1 MRRVL
6 AGIALALGLLLL
18 TPSTAAAAFGDCK
31 EAPTPEVPGRG
42 LSGFFLNA
50 PDRLPPAEDPFAP
63 GATTTI
69 YEQYGYAGLRWN
81 TYDLGCGTDVAR
93 SPDAVIGTAM
103 SNWAMNLPISFAAL
117 TSSVTGAAFQP
128 TFLGVF
134 DPMISHVS
142 GTLYDRLFSPWM
154 PVILVLVGVILLV
167 RARRNSLASTA
178 AAVGWAVVVLI
189 LAAVLFRWPVVAGH
203 FADET
208 VTSTV
213 GGVVGGLNGNHDDT
227 PPAVVASSTVHESVL
242 YQNWL
247 AGEFGDADSETARK
261 YGPELFKAQ
270 ALTWRE
276 AAILENDPERGQ
288 QIIEDKQER
297 FEEIAEQV
305 QEEDPAAYEYL
316 TGHQSDTRVGYAI
329 LGTVATLLAL
339 PFLLVSALLL
349 IGSFLIV
356 RLAVMLFPA
365 FATLGLFPPARGI
378 VINTGRVVGAA
389 LVNAVV
395 FGVGAAVTVL
405 GIGLILDPE
414 SRLPGWLAMVLMPI
428 FSFVMWFALKPFRRL
443 TTMTGGGSTNPFGEA
458 AGSFGTQSRRIGRF
472 ARKAGVMAAA
482 SFAGNAAAAAKAA
495 EGHKDEKASDGEG
508 VPDRVEAQPTS
519 PALPPQLVTA
529 GASRPRAITPAPEA
543 TPAPAISAPSE
554 PSASLGAGTAGSSG
568 PKPPTTAASAGSPE
582 VGSVP
587 GKPAVPPAPEG
598 DGYVPRPS
606 EATPPSMASEPEWID
621 GEEVYAIYRPDRA
634 AKAAGHSAA

>member
-1 MRRVL
+1 MRRLLV
-6 AGIALALGLLLL
+6 AVALAAGMVLLA
-18 TPSTAAAAFGDCK
+18 PSSASAFGDCK

-50 PDRLPPAEDPFAP
+50 PDRLPPSEDPFAP

-81 TYDLGCGTDVAR
+81 TYDLGCGADVAR

-134 DPMISHVS
+134 DPMISNVS
-142 GTLYDRLFSPWM
+142 TTLYERLFSPWV
-154 PVILVLVGVILLV
+154 PVILLLVGIVLVF

-178 AAVGWAVVVLI
+178 AAVGWAVVVLV

-203 FADET
+203 FADQT

-213 GGVVGGLNGNHDDT
+213 GGVVGGLNGNDRDT
-227 PPAVVASSTVHESVL
+227 PPAIAASSAVHESIF

-247 AGEFGDADSETARK
+247 AGEFGDADSRTARK

-276 AAILENDPERGQ
+276 AAILESDPERGEE
-288 QIIEDKQER
+288 IIEDKQER
-297 FEEIAEQV
+297 FEDVAAQV
-305 QEEDPAAYEYL
+305 KEDDPAAYQYL

-329 LGTVATLLAL
+329 LGAVATFLAL
-339 PFLLVSALLL
+339 PFLLISALLL

-365 FATLGLFPPARGI
+365 FATMGLFPPARGI
-378 VINTGRVVGAA
+378 VTGTGRVVGAA
-389 LVNAVV
+389 LVNAVI

-405 GIGLILDPE
+405 GIGLILDPD
-414 SRLPGWLAMVLMPI
+414 SRLPGWLALVLMPL

-443 TTMTGGGSTNPFGEA
+443 TTMGGGEVNPFSEA
-458 AGSFGTQSRRIGRF
+458 AGSFGNQSRRIGRL
-472 ARKAGVMAAA
+472 AKRAGVMAAA
-482 SFAGNAAAAAKAA
+482 SFAGNAAAAKVADDQDDQ
-495 EGHKDEKASDGEG
+495 GASDE
-508 VPDRVEAQPTS
+508 VPERVEAQPT
-519 PALPPQLVTA
+519 
-529 GASRPRAITPAPEA
+529 
-543 TPAPAISAPSE
+543 PAPAVSSLPAPGSAPRGELAAAPVQSPSAPRPGPGDEPPNPPESPPPSPGMSE
-554 PSASLGAGTAGSSG
+554 PR
-568 PKPPTTAASAGSPE
+568 PPE
-582 VGSVP
+582 
-587 GKPAVPPAPEG
+587 APEHHAG
-598 DGYVPRPS
+598 Q
-606 EATPPSMASEPEWID
+606 EAEAAPLGQPSEPEWVD
-621 GEEVYAIYRPDRA
+621 GEEVYAIYRPDRDGQ
-634 AKAAGHSAA
+634 AGGDSAA